1 MWNWKSSWIWK
12 YTKKFHFKVDEKL
25 IFPDHHNYKNDEV
38 IKIKKLAKEK
48 NLQIITTEKDFNR
61 LSNKNKKNIKF
72 LKIELR
78 IKQLNKLLKF
88 LKEKIWKK

>member
-1 MWNWKSSWIWK
+1 MK
-12 YTKKFHFKVDEKL
+12 
-25 IFPDHHNYKNDEV
+25 
-38 IKIKKLAKEK
+38 K

>member
-1 MWNWKSSWIWK
+1 M
-12 YTKKFHFKVDEKL
+12 
-25 IFPDHHNYKNDEV
+25 IFPDHHNYKNDE
-38 IKIKKLAKEK
+38 INKIKKLAKEK

-88 LKEKIWKK
+88 LKEKI

>member
-1 MWNWKSSWIWK
+1 M
-12 YTKKFHFKVDEKL
+12 
-25 IFPDHHNYKNDEV
+25 IFPDHHNYKKDE
-38 IKIKKLAKEK
+38 INKIKKLAKEK

-88 LKEKIWKK
+88 LKERI